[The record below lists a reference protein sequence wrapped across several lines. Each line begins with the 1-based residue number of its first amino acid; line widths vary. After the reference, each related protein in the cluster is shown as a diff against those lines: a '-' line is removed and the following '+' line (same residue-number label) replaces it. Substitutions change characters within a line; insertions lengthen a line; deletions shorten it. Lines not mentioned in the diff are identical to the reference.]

1 MSTILQSSFQ
11 SAELSESAGI
21 VGAPFA
27 STLNNIIPASTTNN
41 FMGFF
46 KGSGGSFT
54 NFFTH
59 TIPSIFQKPFT
70 PMKIIIIL
78 LILLAL
84 GIAGYWFYNYIKS
97 TANQEGFQSST
108 TENQLLIQRITTR
121 TDSLRAGL
129 NSKGSGSGSGSG
141 SEAPAIKYIQPVC
154 FKQASYISD
163 NKFDSNQGIL
173 QQLRAGART
182 FFLQIDYLETDSLNT
197 NNFCKSFE
205 PCIMLRNNTGKL
217 VSTNSSSISDIV
229 KYLNEYSNNDTI
241 SFNNY
246 PIVLLLHFVRLPYKM
261 TDTDNYVN
269 YLSKVASSINGLN
282 LISGY
287 QRSSKELEL
296 FSTNIHDFDKQVIVG
311 TNIDTSLFTRI
322 KKDKSQDLDFL
333 THFHYFEKDTETVD
347 ATVVE
352 NPEIMKANAL
362 IYNADTLLAL
372 EGKDQDKFVQLS
384 KNKFIIVQTKPE
396 QVLRSNQIDILL
408 NTLQVNVIPYDYF
421 SGPMNDAKSVLQLYG
436 NDAFL
441 IKTIQ

>member
-1 MSTILQSSFQ
+1 MSTILQTSFA

-27 STLNNIIPASTTNN
+27 STLNNVIPASTTNS
-41 FMGFF
+41 FMGVF
-46 KGSGGSFT
+46 KSSGGSIT

-59 TIPSIFQKPFT
+59 TIPSIFQKPHT

-84 GIAGYWFYNYIKS
+84 GIAGYCFYNYIES
-97 TANQEGFQSST
+97 QSQEGFQTST
-108 TENQLLIQRITTR
+108 GNQQLIQRITTR

-129 NSKGSGSGSGSG
+129 NSKGS
-141 SEAPAIKYIQPVC
+141 SEAPAIKYIQPIC
-154 FKQASYISD
+154 FKQASYIS
-163 NKFDSNQGIL
+163 NNTFDANQGIL

-182 FFLQIDYLETDSLNT
+182 FFLQIDYLETDSLDT
-197 NNFCKSFE
+197 NNFCKSYE

-217 VSTNSSSISDIV
+217 ISINSSSISDIV

-246 PIVLLLHFVRLPYKM
+246 PIVLLLHFVRLPYKI

-269 YLSKVASSINGLN
+269 YLSKVANSINGLN
-282 LISGY
+282 LITGY
-287 QRSSKELEL
+287 QRASKELDL
-296 FSTNIHDFDKQVIVG
+296 FSANIHDFDGQVIVG
-311 TNIDTSLFTRI
+311 TNVDTSLFTRI

-333 THFHYFEKDTETVD
+333 THFHYYEKDSETVD

-352 NPEIMKANAL
+352 NPEIMIANAL

-372 EGKDQDKFVQLS
+372 QGKDQDKFVQLS

-396 QVLRSNQIDILL
+396 QVLTQNQIDILL

-421 SGPMNDAKSVLQLYG
+421 SGPINDAKAILQLYG
-436 NDAFL
+436 SDAFL

>member
-1 MSTILQSSFQ
+1 
-11 SAELSESAGI
+11 
-21 VGAPFA
+21 
-27 STLNNIIPASTTNN
+27 
-41 FMGFF
+41 
-46 KGSGGSFT
+46 
-54 NFFTH
+54 
-59 TIPSIFQKPFT
+59 
-70 PMKIIIIL
+70 
-78 LILLAL
+78 
-84 GIAGYWFYNYIKS
+84 
-97 TANQEGFQSST
+97 
-108 TENQLLIQRITTR
+108 
-121 TDSLRAGL
+121 
-129 NSKGSGSGSGSG
+129 
-141 SEAPAIKYIQPVC
+141 
-154 FKQASYISD
+154 
-163 NKFDSNQGIL
+163 
-173 QQLRAGART
+173 
-182 FFLQIDYLETDSLNT
+182 
-197 NNFCKSFE
+197 
-205 PCIMLRNNTGKL
+205 MLRNNTGKL
-217 VSTNSSSISDIV
+217 VSTNSSSISHIV

-296 FSTNIHDFDKQVIVG
+296 FSTNIHDFDGKVIVG

-322 KKDKSQDLDFL
+322 KKDKSEDLDFL

-352 NPEIMKANAL
+352 NPEVMKANAL

-372 EGKDQDKFVQLS
+372 EGKEQDKFVQLH
-384 KNKFIIVQTKPE
+384 KNKFVIVQTKPE
-396 QVLRSNQIDILL
+396 QVLTTNQTDILL

-421 SGPMNDAKSVLQLYG
+421 SGSAENAKSILQLYG

>member
-97 TANQEGFQSST
+97 TANQEGFQSNT
-108 TENQLLIQRITTR
+108 NDIALQQLIKRITTR
-121 TDSLRAGL
+121 VDTLRAGL
-129 NSKGSGSGSGSG
+129 NSSRSS

-287 QRSSKELEL
+287 QRSSKELDL
-296 FSTNIHDFDKQVIVG
+296 FSANIHDFDKQVIVG

>member
-1 MSTILQSSFQ
+1 MSTILQTSFA

-27 STLNNIIPASTTNN
+27 STLNNVIPASTTNS
-41 FMGFF
+41 FMGVF
-46 KGSGGSFT
+46 KSYGGSIT

-59 TIPSIFQKPFT
+59 TIPSIFQKPHT

-84 GIAGYWFYNYIKS
+84 GIAGYCFYNYIES
-97 TANQEGFQSST
+97 QSQEGFQTST
-108 TENQLLIQRITTR
+108 GNQQLIQRITTR

-129 NSKGSGSGSGSG
+129 NSKGS
-141 SEAPAIKYIQPVC
+141 SEAPAIKYIQPIC
-154 FKQASYISD
+154 FKQASYIS
-163 NKFDSNQGIL
+163 NNTFDANQGIL

-182 FFLQIDYLETDSLNT
+182 FFLQIDYLETDSLDT
-197 NNFCKSFE
+197 NNFCKSYE

-217 VSTNSSSISDIV
+217 ISINSSSISDIV

-246 PIVLLLHFVRLPYKM
+246 PIVLLLHFVRLPYKI

-269 YLSKVASSINGLN
+269 YLSKVANSINGLN
-282 LISGY
+282 LITGY
-287 QRSSKELEL
+287 QRASKELDL
-296 FSTNIHDFDKQVIVG
+296 FSANIHDFDGQVIVG
-311 TNIDTSLFTRI
+311 TNVDTSLFTRI

-333 THFHYFEKDTETVD
+333 THFHYYEKDSETVD

-352 NPEIMKANAL
+352 NPEIMIANAL

-372 EGKDQDKFVQLS
+372 QGKDQDKFVQLS

-396 QVLRSNQIDILL
+396 QVLTQNQIDILL

-421 SGPMNDAKSVLQLYG
+421 SGPINDAKAILQLYG
-436 NDAFL
+436 SDAFL